1 MGTAARK
8 AIDVRDEAVRLGALP
23 IQAEVAHDALAIAA
37 RIGGE
42 MVLGCAPHLESGMIE
57 VEAPVL
63 VQKATQ
69 RADDPLLMDIVA
81 PEHALVVQILVDRL
95 VEGTLLRCRDHE
107 TPSTMQVA
115 RSGSGSATSRS
126 VSV

>member
-8 AIDVRDEAVRLGALP
+8 AIDVRDEAVELGALP

-42 MVLGCAPHLESGMIE
+42 MVLGCAPRLESGMIE

-81 PEHALVVQILVDRL
+81 PRACAGGANTGRPLGRRNPLAV
-95 VEGTLLRCRDHE
+95 
-107 TPSTMQVA
+107 
-115 RSGSGSATSRS
+115 SGS
-126 VSV
+126 